1 MYLLGLNLGLSAG
14 VSYRRVDS
22 ITHAVED
29 WFRGRRG
36 RRAGRQT
43 GTGAYAARLEPLSYK
58 GALYQPGLGEHH
70 TIYNHL
76 SRSPIA
82 PLAHVAHYR
91 YVSQPASG

>member
-1 MYLLGLNLGLSAG
+1 MYLGLNLGLSAD

-29 WFRGRRG
+29 GKG
-36 RRAGRQT
+36 PARRARGQADRHGGVRRT
-43 GTGAYAARLEPLSYK
+43 ARALKLR